1 MGTHLLDTNVVIDF
15 LANKLPPNGMRYMAT
30 VVNNVPILSIIS
42 KIELLGFN
50 GTTAAMELT
59 EEFVNISTLLS
70 VSPEVVDKTIE
81 LRRQYKIKLPDAIIA
96 ATALVHNLTLISRN
110 FDDFKRLA
118 GLTVV
123 DAHRI

>member
-1 MGTHLLDTNVVIDF
+1 
-15 LANKLPPNGMRYMAT
+15 MRYMAT
-30 VVNNVPILSIIS
+30 VVNSVPIISIIS

-59 EEFVNISTLLS
+59 EDFVNISTLLD

-110 FDDFKRLA
+110 FDDFKRIA
-118 GLTVV
+118 GLTVL

>member
-15 LANKLPPNGMRYMAT
+15 LANRLQPNGMRYMAT
-30 VVNNVPILSIIS
+30 VVNSVPIISIIS

-59 EEFVNISTLLS
+59 EDFVNISTLLD

-110 FDDFKRLA
+110 FDDFKRIA
-118 GLTVV
+118 GLTVL